1 MSDLPIGW
9 ALAKVR
15 DLTDLNPKNS
25 DITDDTI
32 AGFVPMTMLGKDY
45 RSGVAHDPRPW
56 AGIKKGY
63 THFRN
68 GDVLL
73 AKITPCF
80 ENGKAGL
87 VSGMPNGVGA
97 GSTEYFVNRPHA
109 ELVDSR
115 YLLAL
120 FKTEAFLREGAL
132 QMTGSVGHK
141 RVPREYLSEAS
152 ISLAPRNEQTRI
164 ADKLDAVLARVDA
177 CRDRLDRIPV
187 ILKRFRQ
194 SVLAAATSGKLT
206 EEWRTDTGCLSE
218 WQKVCLNDVI
228 VDMRN
233 GMAPKPTETPPG
245 AKILRISA
253 VRSGRLD
260 LADHRYLVVTD
271 KDASQ
276 YSLQKHDLLFT
287 RYNGS
292 LEFVGVCAS
301 LKHDAK
307 GYVYP
312 DKLIRVRVKE
322 SMAHSEFI
330 EVVFGSEPV
339 RRQIENFIKSSAG
352 QKGISGADL
361 KSTRFTLPSLSEQTE
376 IVHRVEAL
384 FAFADRLE
392 ARYTAAR
399 VQVEKLTPSLLAK
412 AFRGELVP
420 QDPND
425 ESASALLERIRT
437 QRGDKSISKGKRG
450 RDADPLVAKQRK

>member
-1 MSDLPIGW
+1 MSELRNSWTQAALEELTIPTEQVEPLPDATFTYIDIGSVDRQTKRVVSPQVLLGKDAPSRARKLLCQGDTLVSMTRPNLNAVALVGAEHDGHIASTGFDVLRSPGLDPRWIAYLVRTSEFVTAMSDL
-9 ALAKVR
+9 VQ
-15 DLTDLNPKNS
+15 
-25 DITDDTI
+25 
-32 AGFVPMTMLGKDY
+32 
-45 RSGVAHDPRPW
+45 
-56 AGIKKGY
+56 
-63 THFRN
+63 
-68 GDVLL
+68 
-73 AKITPCF
+73 
-80 ENGKAGL
+80 
-87 VSGMPNGVGA
+87 
-97 GSTEYFVNRPHA
+97 
-109 ELVDSR
+109 
-115 YLLAL
+115 
-120 FKTEAFLREGAL
+120 GAL
-132 QMTGSVGHK
+132 YPAVSSKHV
-141 RVPREYLSEAS
+141 RAFVAPV
-152 ISLAPRNEQTRI
+152 APRNEQTRI
-164 ADKLDAVLARVDA
+164 ADKLDAVLTRVDA
-177 CRDRLDRIPV
+177 CRERLNRIPA

-194 SVLAAATSGKLT
+194 SVLAAATTGKLT

-228 VDMRN
+228 VDVRN

-271 KDASQ
+271 KDAAQ

-330 EVVFGSEPV
+330 EIVFGSEPV
-339 RRQIENFIKSSAG
+339 RRQIETFIKSSAG

-376 IVHRVEAL
+376 IVRRVESL
-384 FAFADRLE
+384 FANADRLE
-392 ARYTAAR
+392 ARTTAAR
-399 VQVEKLTPSLLAK
+399 AQVERLTPSLLAK
-412 AFRGELVP
+412 AFRGELV
-420 QDPND
+420 QQERSD
-425 ESASALLERIRT
+425 EPASALLQRIRA
-437 QRGDKSISKGKRG
+437 QRGDKTTIKPKRG
-450 RDADPLVAKQRK
+450 RKGTSV